1 MLLSEVQ
8 TPGVYRE
15 EVFPTPPPVL
25 LTGVPAFL
33 GYVEKG
39 EANKP
44 ILLTLW
50 DQFAE
55 NFGAAY
61 GYLAY
66 AVRGFFENGGS
77 PCYVVPLDDSANALT
92 NGLEAIAPLNS
103 MDLVCAP
110 DLMRKVG
117 ATPVHPPAAQV
128 QEQQKAIL
136 EYCQRAGD
144 RFAILD
150 SLSPTV
156 GMDTQQSI
164 AEAIAQRG
172 EILSSSGALY
182 YPWVKVSKLDAAEN
196 QVWVPPCGHVAGV
209 YARSDRRVGVH
220 KAPAN
225 ELLEGVLDLK
235 YNLTDAQQGQLNPLG
250 INCLR
255 AFRGRG
261 IRVWGARTLSRDPN
275 WTYINVRRLMITI
288 GRWLELNLADAA
300 FEPNNLRLWL
310 RIEREISGYLGE
322 LLRQGALRGP
332 NEESSFF
339 VKCNAETNPP
349 EVRDAGMAIAEIGI
363 APSVPA
369 EFITMR
375 IILGASGVSV
385 AG

>member
-33 GYVEKG
+33 GYVETG
-39 EANKP
+39 EANEP
-44 ILLTLW
+44 ILLTQW

-55 NFGAAY
+55 KFGATD

-77 PCYVVPLDDSANALT
+77 PCYVVPLDDSAIALT

-103 MDLVCAP
+103 IDLVCAP
-110 DLMRKVG
+110 DLMKG
-117 ATPVHPPAAQV
+117 NQSAAQV
-128 QEQQKAIL
+128 QQGQKAIL
-136 EYCQRAGD
+136 EHCHIAGD

-150 SLSPTV
+150 SLSPTT

-172 EILSSSGALY
+172 EILSPSGALY
-182 YPWVKVSKLDAAEN
+182 YPWVKVSNLDAAEN
-196 QVWVPPCGHVAGV
+196 PVWVPPCGHVAGV
-209 YARSDRRVGVH
+209 YARSDRRVGVN

-255 AFRGRG
+255 SFRGRG
-261 IRVWGARTLSRDPN
+261 IRVWGARTLSSDPN
-275 WTYINVRRLMITI
+275 WTYINVRRLIITI
-288 GRWLELNLADAA
+288 GRWLELNLAEAA

-310 RIEREISGYLGE
+310 RIEREINSYLGE
-322 LLRQGALRGP
+322 LLRQGALSGP
-332 NEESSFF
+332 DEQSAFF
-339 VKCNAETNPP
+339 VKCDAETNPP
-349 EVRDAGMAIAEIGI
+349 EVREAGMAIAEIGI
-363 APSVPA
+363 APAIPT
-369 EFITMR
+369 EFITIR
-375 IILGASGVSV
+375 IILGANGVTV
-385 AG
+385 EG

>member
-33 GYVEKG
+33 GYVSKG

-55 NFGAAY
+55 NFGAPLSD

-77 PCYVVPLDDSANALT
+77 PCYVVPLDDSAIALT

-103 MDLVCAP
+103 LDLVCAP
-110 DLMRKVG
+110 DLMKG
-117 ATPVHPPAAQV
+117 NPPAAQV
-128 QEQQKAIL
+128 QQQQKAIL
-136 EYCQRAGD
+136 EHCQAAGD

-150 SLSPTV
+150 SRAPTV
-156 GMDTQQSI
+156 GMDIQGSI
-164 AEAIAQRG
+164 NEAIAQRG
-172 EILSSSGALY
+172 KILSPSGAVY
-182 YPWVKVSKLDAAEN
+182 YPWVKVSNLDAAKEN
-196 QVWVPPCGHVAGV
+196 SVWVPPCGHVAGV
-209 YARSDRRVGVH
+209 YSRSDRRVGVN

-255 AFRGRG
+255 SFRGRG
-261 IRVWGARTLSRDPN
+261 IRVWGARTLSSDPN
-275 WTYINVRRLMITI
+275 WTYINVRRLILTI

-300 FEPNNLRLWL
+300 FEPNNFLLWL
-310 RIEREISGYLGE
+310 RIEREINSYLGE
-322 LLRQGALRGP
+322 LLRQGALSGP

-339 VKCNAETNPP
+339 VKCDAETNPP

-363 APSVPA
+363 APAIPA
-369 EFITMR
+369 EFITIR
-375 IILGASGVSV
+375 IILGANGVTV
-385 AG
+385 EG